1 METAALRSSV
11 PSPVARALPPDVAPE
26 RAAAFAGYAAA
37 LVVTAAAVATV
48 IPALHLPSQLPLLP
62 VAFWLVAA
70 LATVSALPRTPKT
83 LAGADSDGLHRPKT
97 LAGADSDGLHRPGT
111 LAVDVCCGAIMLGWG
126 LAPGIAV
133 RVTAGLVSAWRTGLP
148 AWRWTVALAQAVL
161 ALATAYAVILIFPGA
176 DLAPGS
182 VSGVAD
188 AAAMVTAVA
197 TWCLVKYG
205 TGTVAHRLRSGGGW
219 RPAASRTVAEESL
232 AGGAL
237 LLSPVLVLAAQVTWA
252 LIPVVAVPLYAV
264 DRMARRL
271 TEQERL
277 ARLDPLTGLLN
288 RKALVAEVAGQ
299 AAVHTERAMDG
310 AADRRFALLLLDLDR
325 FKHVND
331 ALGHAVGDRLLVE
344 VGRRLVRTVRP
355 GDLVARLG
363 GDEFAVLAPGL
374 VDAEQARALARRV
387 TGALTEPV
395 WLDGLPL
402 DVGGSIG
409 IALYPEQGADFAT
422 LMRHADVA
430 MYDAKHRGDAAA
442 VYAAEADHNSAE
454 RLSLLGDLRR
464 ALESPAGDQIA
475 MYYQPQVEIATGE
488 VVGVEALL
496 RWRHPRRGMVNP
508 EELTKVAEHS
518 GVMRLLTRRVVEDVV
533 EQLAKWAAAGVYL
546 RAAVNVS
553 VRDLHTTEIAD
564 QIAERML
571 QYGLPPDRLQLEIT
585 EGALMADP
593 KRVLATIGRLD
604 RLGVAIAL
612 DDFGTGYSSMQHL
625 RRLPLTEV
633 KVDRSFVL
641 GMAGD
646 ADDAAIVRS
655 VIELANAL
663 GMRVVAEG
671 VEDERTWRLLHAAG
685 CHVAQGWFF
694 ARPMPA
700 AKLVDWVDRYRPLLP
715 TSPPMQPPVPWPS
728 RG

>member
-1 METAALRSSV
+1 METAARRTSV
-11 PSPVARALPPDVAPE
+11 PSSVARESAPE
-26 RAAAFAGYAAA
+26 DRPGPAWEDLPERTIGYCRYAAA
-37 LVVTAAAVATV
+37 LVAAAAVAV
-48 IPALHLPSQLPLLP
+48 
-62 VAFWLVAA
+62 LVAA
-70 LATVSALPRTPKT
+70 MYLPDQLGRLPAAGWLIAALALLSAVPRP
-83 LAGADSDGLHRPKT
+83 SR
-97 LAGADSDGLHRPGT
+97 T
-111 LAVDVCCGAIMLGWG
+111 LAVDLSCGAIMLGWG
-126 LAPGIAV
+126 FAPAVVVRAAAGLLSAV
-133 RVTAGLVSAWRTGLP
+133 RTGRPSWPGALTA
-148 AWRWTVALAQAVL
+148 AQSIL
-161 ALATAYAVILIFPGA
+161 ALASAYAVIWILPGA
-176 DLAPGS
+176 DLAPGQ
-182 VSGVAD
+182 VSGAAG
-188 AAAMVTAVA
+188 AAAVVSAVTV
-197 TWCLVKYG
+197 WCAVKYA
-205 TGTVAHRLRSGGGW
+205 TAILAHRLRSSGW
-219 RPAASRTVAEESL
+219 RPAVHRAVAEDSL
-232 AGGAL
+232 TGAAL

-252 LIPVVAVPLYAV
+252 LVPLVAVPLYAV

-277 ARLDPLTGLLN
+277 ARLDPLTGLVN
-288 RKALVAEVAGQ
+288 RKALVAEVADH
-299 AAVHTERAMDG
+299 AASHTERALDG

-344 VGRRLVRTVRP
+344 VGRRLTRTVRP
-355 GDLVARLG
+355 QDLVARLG
-363 GDEFAVLAPGL
+363 GDEFAILAPRL
-374 VDAEQARALARRV
+374 VDAQQAPALARRV

-402 DVGGSIG
+402 DVSGSIG
-409 IALYPEQGADFAT
+409 IALYPEQGPDFAT

-430 MYDAKHRGDAAA
+430 MYDAKHRGDAVA
-442 VYAAEADHNSAE
+442 VYVAEADHNSAE
-454 RLSLLGDLRR
+454 RLSLLGDLRQ
-464 ALESPAGDQIA
+464 ALESPPSGGTCDASQAAGGDQIA

-496 RWRHPRRGMVNP
+496 RWHHPRRGLVNP

-533 EQLAKWAAAGVYL
+533 EQLARWAAAGVYL

-564 QIAERML
+564 QISERML

-593 KRVLATIGRLD
+593 HRVLATIGRLD
-604 RLGVAIAL
+604 QLGVAIAL

-625 RRLPLTEV
+625 RRLPLSEV

-641 GMAGD
+641 GMATD

-694 ARPMPA
+694 ARPLPA
-700 AKLVDWVDRYRPLLP
+700 AKLVDWVDQYRPLRP
-715 TSPPMQPPVPWPS
+715 TAPPMQPPVPWPS
-728 RG
+728 RH